1 VPVCAL
7 HSLVEIRENHAPR
20 VAALSYANTLSL
32 GLTVD
37 STVVVDV
44 DDLAEDMR
52 IEAAALIASAKP
64 R

>member
-1 VPVCAL
+1 
-7 HSLVEIRENHAPR
+7 
-20 VAALSYANTLSL
+20 LSYANTLSL

-37 STVVVDV
+37 PTMVVDV

-52 IEAAALIASAKP
+52 IEAAAPIASVKS